1 MRALMSEVRQGG
13 VSESPPCRQW
23 VTTVLTGT
31 WANKHRVYS
40 NQIRSPDYRYWDI
53 FRLVKQHNP
62 DLNTALFSTWE
73 DNRTKLLGHGRP
85 EAGGDKLD
93 YYFDG
98 FENDEQ
104 RFPHDEAREYIR
116 QIDDLVS
123 REAAR
128 YLAEHGPD
136 LSWVYLE
143 FTDDIGHLYGD
154 GDEMAAAITLM
165 DTNVGRI
172 WRSVQAR
179 QQAEDED
186 WLVLIT
192 TDHGRDAQTGKSH
205 GGQTDRERTIWIA
218 TNSAALNEHFSNL
231 PAIVD
236 ILPSLLTH
244 LEVAVPQAVSEQFD
258 GKSFID
264 ARRPGSPDPE
274 SKKSQRSAICQIQ
287 AVDFAPECGGG
298 VLVDV
303 AINASAQQALADLA
317 GNGSVL
323 LQSPAGE
330 IVFSLNADMP
340 LVPASLLK
348 IPLAQAALTALGEDY
363 RFETHFYQNARGD
376 LLVRGLGDPFLVSEE
391 IALIAKR
398 LAQQGCSEFD
408 VWW

>member
-1 MRALMSEVRQGG
+1 MIKRSAVKNILKPELLSVISDGSTAPSRHGGMEFCAENAPITEEGCYTATMRKTRFSRRFIRSTQRAFHLTGALLLFAGSSVHAATPKAVFILLDGIPADLVESVSTPFFDEIAKDGG
-13 VSESPPCRQW
+13 YARAYVGGQAGGASESP
-23 VTTVLTGT
+23 TVSAVGYNSLLTGT

-62 DLNTALFSTWE
+62 DLRTALFSTWE

-165 DTNVGRI
+165 DANVGRI

-186 WLVLIT
+186 WLVVIT

-205 GGQTDRERTIWIA
+205 GGQSDRERTTWIA
-218 TNSAALNEHFSNL
+218 TNSNALNEHFSNL

-264 ARRPGSPDPE
+264 ARRPREP
-274 SKKSQRSAICQIQ
+274 
-287 AVDFAPECGGG
+287 
-298 VLVDV
+298 
-303 AINASAQQALADLA
+303 
-317 GNGSVL
+317 
-323 LQSPAGE
+323 
-330 IVFSLNADMP
+330 
-340 LVPASLLK
+340 
-348 IPLAQAALTALGEDY
+348 
-363 RFETHFYQNARGD
+363 
-376 LLVRGLGDPFLVSEE
+376 
-391 IALIAKR
+391 
-398 LAQQGCSEFD
+398 
-408 VWW
+408 

>member
-1 MRALMSEVRQGG
+1 MIKRSAVKNILKPELLSVISDGSTAPSRHGGMEFCAENAPITEEGCYTATMRKTRFSRRFIRSTQRAFHLTGALLLFAGSSVHAATPKAVFILLDGIPADLVESVSTPFFDEIAKDGG
-13 VSESPPCRQW
+13 YARAYVGGQAGGASESP
-23 VTTVLTGT
+23 TVSAVGYNSLLTGT

-62 DLNTALFSTWE
+62 VLNTALFSTWE

-104 RFPHDEAREYIR
+104 RFPYDEAREYIK

-128 YLAEHGPD
+128 YLAQHGPD

-192 TDHGRDAQTGKSH
+192 TDHGRDALTGKSH

-218 TNSAALNEHFSNL
+218 TNSTALNEHFRNL
-231 PAIVD
+231 PGIVD
-236 ILPSLLTH
+236 ILPSILTH
-244 LEVAVPQAVSEQFD
+244 LEIAVPQAVSEQFD

-264 ARRPGSPDPE
+264 ARRPREPDSE
-274 SKKSQRSAICQIQ
+274 SKKSQRSTICQIQ
-287 AVDFAPECGGG
+287 AVD
-298 VLVDV
+298 
-303 AINASAQQALADLA
+303 
-317 GNGSVL
+317 
-323 LQSPAGE
+323 
-330 IVFSLNADMP
+330 
-340 LVPASLLK
+340 
-348 IPLAQAALTALGEDY
+348 
-363 RFETHFYQNARGD
+363 
-376 LLVRGLGDPFLVSEE
+376 
-391 IALIAKR
+391 
-398 LAQQGCSEFD
+398 
-408 VWW
+408 

>member
-1 MRALMSEVRQGG
+1 MIKRSAVKNILKPELLSVISDGSTAPSRHGGMEFCAENAPITEEGCYTATMRKTRFSRRFIRSTQRAFHLTGALLLFAGSSVHAATPKAVFILLDGIPADLVESVSTPFFDEIAKDGG
-13 VSESPPCRQW
+13 YARAYVGGQAGEASESP
-23 VTTVLTGT
+23 TVSAVGYNSLLTGT

-62 DLNTALFSTWE
+62 DLSTALFSTWE

-136 LSWVYLE
+136 LSWVFLE

-192 TDHGRDAQTGKSH
+192 TDHGRDALTGKSH

-218 TNSAALNEHFSNL
+218 TNSTALNEHFRNL
-231 PAIVD
+231 PGIVD
-236 ILPSLLTH
+236 ILPSILTH
-244 LEVAVPQAVSEQFD
+244 LEIAVPQAVSEQFD

-264 ARRPGSPDPE
+264 ARRPREP
-274 SKKSQRSAICQIQ
+274 
-287 AVDFAPECGGG
+287 
-298 VLVDV
+298 
-303 AINASAQQALADLA
+303 
-317 GNGSVL
+317 
-323 LQSPAGE
+323 
-330 IVFSLNADMP
+330 
-340 LVPASLLK
+340 
-348 IPLAQAALTALGEDY
+348 
-363 RFETHFYQNARGD
+363 
-376 LLVRGLGDPFLVSEE
+376 
-391 IALIAKR
+391 
-398 LAQQGCSEFD
+398 
-408 VWW
+408 

>member
-1 MRALMSEVRQGG
+1 MIKRSAVKNILKPELLSVISDGSTAPSRHGGMEFCAENASITEEGCYTATMRKTRISRRFIRSTQRAVHLTGALLLFAGSSVHAATPKAVFILLDGIPADLVESVSTPFFDEIAKDGG
-13 VSESPPCRQW
+13 YARAYVGGQAGGASESP
-23 VTTVLTGT
+23 TVSAVGYNSLLTGT

-104 RFPHDEAREYIR
+104 RFPHDEAREYIK

-128 YLAEHGPD
+128 YLAQHGPD

-165 DTNVGRI
+165 DANVGRI

-186 WLVLIT
+186 WLVVIT
-192 TDHGRDAQTGKSH
+192 TDHGRDALTGKSH

-218 TNSAALNEHFSNL
+218 TNSTALNEHFGNL
-231 PAIVD
+231 PGIVD
-236 ILPSLLTH
+236 ILPSILTH
-244 LEVAVPQAVSEQFD
+244 LEIAVPQAVSEQFD

-264 ARRPGSPDPE
+264 ARRPREP
-274 SKKSQRSAICQIQ
+274 
-287 AVDFAPECGGG
+287 
-298 VLVDV
+298 
-303 AINASAQQALADLA
+303 
-317 GNGSVL
+317 
-323 LQSPAGE
+323 
-330 IVFSLNADMP
+330 
-340 LVPASLLK
+340 
-348 IPLAQAALTALGEDY
+348 
-363 RFETHFYQNARGD
+363 
-376 LLVRGLGDPFLVSEE
+376 
-391 IALIAKR
+391 
-398 LAQQGCSEFD
+398 
-408 VWW
+408 

>member
-1 MRALMSEVRQGG
+1 MIKRSAVKNILKPELLSVISDWSTAPSRHGGMKFCAENASFTEEGCYTATMLKTRISPRFIRSTQRAVHLTGALLLFAGSSVHAATPKAVFILLDGIPADLVESVSTPFFDEIAKDGG
-13 VSESPPCRQW
+13 YARAYVGGQAGGASESP
-23 VTTVLTGT
+23 TVSAVGYNSLLTGT

-53 FRLVKQHNP
+53 FRLVKQHDP

-104 RFPHDEAREYIR
+104 RFPHDEAREYIK

-128 YLAEHGPD
+128 YLAQHGPD

-165 DTNVGRI
+165 DANVGRI

-186 WLVLIT
+186 WLVVIT
-192 TDHGRDAQTGKSH
+192 TDHGRDALTGKSH

-218 TNSAALNEHFSNL
+218 TNSTALNEHFSKL
-231 PAIVD
+231 PGIVD
-236 ILPSLLTH
+236 ILPSILTH
-244 LEVAVPQAVSEQFD
+244 LEIAVPQAVSEQFD

-264 ARRPGSPDPE
+264 ARRPREP
-274 SKKSQRSAICQIQ
+274 
-287 AVDFAPECGGG
+287 
-298 VLVDV
+298 
-303 AINASAQQALADLA
+303 
-317 GNGSVL
+317 
-323 LQSPAGE
+323 
-330 IVFSLNADMP
+330 
-340 LVPASLLK
+340 
-348 IPLAQAALTALGEDY
+348 
-363 RFETHFYQNARGD
+363 
-376 LLVRGLGDPFLVSEE
+376 
-391 IALIAKR
+391 
-398 LAQQGCSEFD
+398 
-408 VWW
+408 

>member
-1 MRALMSEVRQGG
+1 MIKRSAVKNILKPELLSVISDGSTAPSRHGGMEFCAENAPITEEGCYTATMRKTRFSRRFICSTQRAFHLTGALLLFAGSSVHAATPKAVFILLDGIPADLVESVSTPFFDEIAKDGG
-13 VSESPPCRQW
+13 YARAYVGGQAGEASESP
-23 VTTVLTGT
+23 TVSAVGYNSLLTGT

-62 DLNTALFSTWE
+62 VLNTALFSTWE

-104 RFPHDEAREYIR
+104 RFPHDEAREYIK

-128 YLAEHGPD
+128 YLAQHGPD

-192 TDHGRDAQTGKSH
+192 TDHGRDALTGKSH

-218 TNSAALNEHFSNL
+218 TNSTALNEHFRNL
-231 PAIVD
+231 PGIVD
-236 ILPSLLTH
+236 ILPSILTH
-244 LEVAVPQAVSEQFD
+244 LEIAVPQAVSEQFD

-264 ARRPGSPDPE
+264 ARRPREP
-274 SKKSQRSAICQIQ
+274 
-287 AVDFAPECGGG
+287 
-298 VLVDV
+298 
-303 AINASAQQALADLA
+303 
-317 GNGSVL
+317 
-323 LQSPAGE
+323 
-330 IVFSLNADMP
+330 
-340 LVPASLLK
+340 
-348 IPLAQAALTALGEDY
+348 
-363 RFETHFYQNARGD
+363 
-376 LLVRGLGDPFLVSEE
+376 
-391 IALIAKR
+391 
-398 LAQQGCSEFD
+398 
-408 VWW
+408 

>member
-1 MRALMSEVRQGG
+1 MIKRSAVKNILKPELLSVISDGSTAPSRHGGMEFCAENAPITEEGCYTATMGKTRFSRRLIRSTQRAFHLTGALLLFAGSSIHAATPKAVFILLDGIPADLVESVSTPFFDEIAKDGG
-13 VSESPPCRQW
+13 YARAYVGGQAGGASESP
-23 VTTVLTGT
+23 TVSAVGYNSLLTGT

-62 DLNTALFSTWE
+62 DLSTALFSTWE

-104 RFPHDEAREYIR
+104 RFPYDEAREYIK

-128 YLAEHGPD
+128 YLAQHGPD

-192 TDHGRDAQTGKSH
+192 TDHGRDALTGKSH

-218 TNSAALNEHFSNL
+218 TNSTALNEHFRNL
-231 PAIVD
+231 PGIVD
-236 ILPSLLTH
+236 ILPSILTH
-244 LEVAVPQAVSEQFD
+244 LEIAVPQAVSEQFD

-264 ARRPGSPDPE
+264 ARRPREP
-274 SKKSQRSAICQIQ
+274 
-287 AVDFAPECGGG
+287 
-298 VLVDV
+298 
-303 AINASAQQALADLA
+303 
-317 GNGSVL
+317 
-323 LQSPAGE
+323 
-330 IVFSLNADMP
+330 
-340 LVPASLLK
+340 
-348 IPLAQAALTALGEDY
+348 
-363 RFETHFYQNARGD
+363 
-376 LLVRGLGDPFLVSEE
+376 
-391 IALIAKR
+391 
-398 LAQQGCSEFD
+398 
-408 VWW
+408 

>member
-1 MRALMSEVRQGG
+1 MIKRSAVKNILKPELLSVISDGSTAPSRHGGIEFCAENAPITEDGCYTATMRKTRISRRFIRSTQRADHLTGG
-13 VSESPPCRQW
+13 LLLFADSSVHAATPKAVFILLDGIPADLVESVSTPFFDEIAKDGGYARAYVGGQAGGASESP
-23 VTTVLTGT
+23 TVSAVGYNSLLTGT

-53 FRLVKQHNP
+53 FRLVKQHDP

-104 RFPHDEAREYIR
+104 RFPHDEAREYIK

-128 YLAEHGPD
+128 YLAQHGPD

-165 DTNVGRI
+165 DANVSRI

-179 QQAEDED
+179 QQTEDED
-186 WLVLIT
+186 WLVVIT
-192 TDHGRDAQTGKSH
+192 TDHGRDALTGKSH

-218 TNSAALNEHFSNL
+218 TNSTALNEHFRNL
-231 PAIVD
+231 PGIVD
-236 ILPSLLTH
+236 ILPSILTH
-244 LEVAVPQAVSEQFD
+244 LEIAVPQAVSEQFD

-264 ARRPGSPDPE
+264 ARRPREP
-274 SKKSQRSAICQIQ
+274 
-287 AVDFAPECGGG
+287 
-298 VLVDV
+298 
-303 AINASAQQALADLA
+303 
-317 GNGSVL
+317 
-323 LQSPAGE
+323 
-330 IVFSLNADMP
+330 
-340 LVPASLLK
+340 
-348 IPLAQAALTALGEDY
+348 
-363 RFETHFYQNARGD
+363 
-376 LLVRGLGDPFLVSEE
+376 
-391 IALIAKR
+391 
-398 LAQQGCSEFD
+398 
-408 VWW
+408 

>member
-1 MRALMSEVRQGG
+1 MIKRSAVKNILKPELLSVISDGSTAPSRHGGMEFCAENAPITEEGCYTATMRKTRFSRRFIRSTQRAFHLTGALLLFAGSSVHAATPKAVFILLDGIPADLVESVSTPFFDEIAKDGG
-13 VSESPPCRQW
+13 YARAYVGGQAGGASESP
-23 VTTVLTGT
+23 TVSAVGYNSLLTGT

-62 DLNTALFSTWE
+62 VLNTALFSTWE

-104 RFPHDEAREYIR
+104 RFPHDEAREYIK

-192 TDHGRDAQTGKSH
+192 TDHGRDAPTGKSH
-205 GGQTDRERTIWIA
+205 GDQTDRERTIWIA
-218 TNSAALNEHFSNL
+218 TNSTALNEHFRNL
-231 PAIVD
+231 PGIVD
-236 ILPSLLTH
+236 ILPSILTH
-244 LEVAVPQAVSEQFD
+244 LEIAVPQAVSEQFD

-264 ARRPGSPDPE
+264 ARRPREP
-274 SKKSQRSAICQIQ
+274 
-287 AVDFAPECGGG
+287 
-298 VLVDV
+298 
-303 AINASAQQALADLA
+303 
-317 GNGSVL
+317 
-323 LQSPAGE
+323 
-330 IVFSLNADMP
+330 
-340 LVPASLLK
+340 
-348 IPLAQAALTALGEDY
+348 
-363 RFETHFYQNARGD
+363 
-376 LLVRGLGDPFLVSEE
+376 
-391 IALIAKR
+391 
-398 LAQQGCSEFD
+398 
-408 VWW
+408 

>member
-1 MRALMSEVRQGG
+1 MIKRSAVKNILKPELLSVISDGSTAPSRHGGMEFCAENAPITEEGCYTATMRKTRFSRRFIRSTQRAFHLTGALLLFAGSSVHAATPKAVFILLDGILADLVESVSTPFFDEIAKGDGYARAYVEGQAGG
-13 VSESPPCRQW
+13 ASESP
-23 VTTVLTGT
+23 TVSAVGYNSLLTGT

-104 RFPHDEAREYIR
+104 RFPHDEVREYIK

-128 YLAEHGPD
+128 YLAQHGPD

-192 TDHGRDAQTGKSH
+192 TDHGRDALTGKSH
-205 GGQTDRERTIWIA
+205 GGQTDRERTTWIA
-218 TNSAALNEHFSNL
+218 TNSTALNEHFRNL
-231 PAIVD
+231 PGIVD
-236 ILPSLLTH
+236 ILPSILTH
-244 LEVAVPQAVSEQFD
+244 LEIAVPQAVSEQFD

-264 ARRPGSPDPE
+264 APQPREP
-274 SKKSQRSAICQIQ
+274 
-287 AVDFAPECGGG
+287 
-298 VLVDV
+298 
-303 AINASAQQALADLA
+303 
-317 GNGSVL
+317 
-323 LQSPAGE
+323 
-330 IVFSLNADMP
+330 
-340 LVPASLLK
+340 
-348 IPLAQAALTALGEDY
+348 
-363 RFETHFYQNARGD
+363 
-376 LLVRGLGDPFLVSEE
+376 
-391 IALIAKR
+391 
-398 LAQQGCSEFD
+398 
-408 VWW
+408 

>member
-1 MRALMSEVRQGG
+1 MIKRSAVKNILKPELLSVISDGSTAPSRHGGMEFCAENAPITEEGCYTATMRKTRISRRFIRSTQRAVHLSGALLLFAGSSVHAATPKAVFVLVDGIPADLVESVSTPFFDEIAKDGG
-13 VSESPPCRQW
+13 YARAYVGGQAGGASESP
-23 VTTVLTGT
+23 TVSAVGYNSLLTGT

-62 DLNTALFSTWE
+62 VLNTALFSTWE

-104 RFPHDEAREYIR
+104 RFPHDEVREYIK

-128 YLAEHGPD
+128 YLAQHGPD

-143 FTDDIGHLYGD
+143 FSDDIGHLYGD

-165 DTNVGRI
+165 DANVGRI

-192 TDHGRDAQTGKSH
+192 TDHGRDALTGKSH

-218 TNSAALNEHFSNL
+218 TNSTALNERFSNL
-231 PAIVD
+231 PGIVD
-236 ILPSLLTH
+236 ILPSILTH
-244 LEVAVPQAVSEQFD
+244 LEIAVPQAVSEQFD

-264 ARRPGSPDPE
+264 ARRPREP
-274 SKKSQRSAICQIQ
+274 
-287 AVDFAPECGGG
+287 
-298 VLVDV
+298 
-303 AINASAQQALADLA
+303 
-317 GNGSVL
+317 
-323 LQSPAGE
+323 
-330 IVFSLNADMP
+330 
-340 LVPASLLK
+340 
-348 IPLAQAALTALGEDY
+348 
-363 RFETHFYQNARGD
+363 
-376 LLVRGLGDPFLVSEE
+376 
-391 IALIAKR
+391 
-398 LAQQGCSEFD
+398 
-408 VWW
+408 

>member
-1 MRALMSEVRQGG
+1 MCIVRHDKTKRKKSSLKPALLLRTGRLTCDETAVWNCEQKTLRSWRRAVTLRYAQDKYFSPDHSLNAPGRPSDGCFAAACRLVSSWGDTQGRVHSGRRYPCRSGGVRFHTFFDEIAKDVATRAYVGGQAGG
-13 VSESPPCRQW
+13 VSESP
-23 VTTVLTGT
+23 TVSAVGYNSLLTGT

-62 DLNTALFSTWE
+62 DLSTALFSTWE

-154 GDEMAAAITLM
+154 GDEMAAAIMLM
-165 DTNVGRI
+165 DANVGRI

-179 QQAEDED
+179 QHARKRTG
-186 WLVLIT
+186 WWSLRLIT
-192 TDHGRDAQTGKSH
+192 
-205 GGQTDRERTIWIA
+205 GGM
-218 TNSAALNEHFSNL
+218 
-231 PAIVD
+231 
-236 ILPSLLTH
+236 
-244 LEVAVPQAVSEQFD
+244 
-258 GKSFID
+258 
-264 ARRPGSPDPE
+264 RRPARVTAA
-274 SKKSQRSAICQIQ
+274 SQI
-287 AVDFAPECGGG
+287 
-298 VLVDV
+298 
-303 AINASAQQALADLA
+303 ASALS
-317 GNGSVL
+317 G
-323 LQSPAGE
+323 
-330 IVFSLNADMP
+330 
-340 LVPASLLK
+340 
-348 IPLAQAALTALGEDY
+348 
-363 RFETHFYQNARGD
+363 
-376 LLVRGLGDPFLVSEE
+376 
-391 IALIAKR
+391 
-398 LAQQGCSEFD
+398 
-408 VWW
+408 

>member
-1 MRALMSEVRQGG
+1 MRRTSISRRIIRSTQRAVHLTGALLLLAGWSVHGATPKAVFILVDGIPADLVESVSTPFFDEIARDGGYARAYVGGQAGG
-13 VSESPPCRQW
+13 VSESP
-23 VTTVLTGT
+23 TVSAVGYNSLLTGT

-62 DLNTALFSTWE
+62 DLSTALFSTWE
-73 DNRTKLLGHGRP
+73 DNRTKLLGHDRP
-85 EAGGDKLD
+85 EAGGHKLD

-128 YLAEHGPD
+128 YLAEYGPD

-154 GDEMAAAITLM
+154 GEEMAAAITLM
-165 DTNVGRI
+165 DANVGRI

-186 WLVLIT
+186 WLVVIT

-205 GGQTDRERTIWIA
+205 GGQSDRERTIWIA
-218 TNSAALNEHFSNL
+218 TNSDALNEHFSNL

-244 LEVAVPQAVSEQFD
+244 LEVVVPQAVSEQFD

-264 ARRPGSPDPE
+264 ARRPREPRP
-274 SKKSQRSAICQIQ
+274 
-287 AVDFAPECGGG
+287 
-298 VLVDV
+298 
-303 AINASAQQALADLA
+303 
-317 GNGSVL
+317 
-323 LQSPAGE
+323 
-330 IVFSLNADMP
+330 
-340 LVPASLLK
+340 
-348 IPLAQAALTALGEDY
+348 
-363 RFETHFYQNARGD
+363 
-376 LLVRGLGDPFLVSEE
+376 
-391 IALIAKR
+391 
-398 LAQQGCSEFD
+398 
-408 VWW
+408 

>member
-1 MRALMSEVRQGG
+1 MIKRSAVKNILKPELLSVISDGSTAPSRHGGMEFCAENAPITEEGCYTATMRKTRFSRRFIRSTQRAFHLTGALLLFAGSSVHAATPKAVFILLDGIPADLVESVSTPFFDEIAKDGG
-13 VSESPPCRQW
+13 YARAYVGGQAGGASESP
-23 VTTVLTGT
+23 TVSAVGYNSLLTGT

-62 DLNTALFSTWE
+62 DLRTALFSTWE

-98 FENDEQ
+98 FENDAQ
-104 RFPHDEAREYIR
+104 RFPHDEAREYIK

-128 YLAEHGPD
+128 YLAQHGPD

-192 TDHGRDAQTGKSH
+192 TDHGRDALTGKSH

-218 TNSAALNEHFSNL
+218 TNSTALNEHFRNL
-231 PAIVD
+231 PGIVD
-236 ILPSLLTH
+236 ILPSILTH
-244 LEVAVPQAVSEQFD
+244 LEIAVPQAVSEQFD

-264 ARRPGSPDPE
+264 ARRPREP
-274 SKKSQRSAICQIQ
+274 
-287 AVDFAPECGGG
+287 
-298 VLVDV
+298 
-303 AINASAQQALADLA
+303 
-317 GNGSVL
+317 
-323 LQSPAGE
+323 
-330 IVFSLNADMP
+330 
-340 LVPASLLK
+340 
-348 IPLAQAALTALGEDY
+348 
-363 RFETHFYQNARGD
+363 
-376 LLVRGLGDPFLVSEE
+376 
-391 IALIAKR
+391 
-398 LAQQGCSEFD
+398 
-408 VWW
+408 

>member
-1 MRALMSEVRQGG
+1 MIKRSAVKNILKPELLSVISDGSTAPSRHGGMEFCAENAPITEEGCYTATMRKTRFSRRFIRSTQRAFHLTGALLLFAGSSVHAATPKAVFILLDGIPADLVESVSTPFFDEIAKDGG
-13 VSESPPCRQW
+13 YARAYVGGQAGGASESP
-23 VTTVLTGT
+23 TVSAVGYNSLLTGT

-62 DLNTALFSTWE
+62 VLNTALFSTWE

-192 TDHGRDAQTGKSH
+192 TDHGRDALTGKSH

-218 TNSAALNEHFSNL
+218 TNSTALNEHFRNL
-231 PAIVD
+231 PGIVD
-236 ILPSLLTH
+236 ILPSILTH
-244 LEVAVPQAVSEQFD
+244 LEIAVPQAVSEQFD

-264 ARRPGSPDPE
+264 ARRPREP
-274 SKKSQRSAICQIQ
+274 
-287 AVDFAPECGGG
+287 
-298 VLVDV
+298 
-303 AINASAQQALADLA
+303 
-317 GNGSVL
+317 
-323 LQSPAGE
+323 
-330 IVFSLNADMP
+330 
-340 LVPASLLK
+340 
-348 IPLAQAALTALGEDY
+348 
-363 RFETHFYQNARGD
+363 
-376 LLVRGLGDPFLVSEE
+376 
-391 IALIAKR
+391 
-398 LAQQGCSEFD
+398 
-408 VWW
+408 

>member
-1 MRALMSEVRQGG
+1 MIKRSAVKNILKPELLSVISDGSTAPSRHGGMEFCAENAPITEEGCYTATMRKTRFSRRFIRSTQRAFHLTGALLLFAGSSVHAATPKAVFILLDGIAADLVESVSTPFFDEIAKDGG
-13 VSESPPCRQW
+13 YARAYVGGQAGGASESP
-23 VTTVLTGT
+23 TVSAVGYNSLLTGT

-53 FRLVKQHNP
+53 FRLVKQHDP

-104 RFPHDEAREYIR
+104 RFPHDEAREYIK

-128 YLAEHGPD
+128 YLAQHGPD

-192 TDHGRDAQTGKSH
+192 TDHGRDALTGKSH

-218 TNSAALNEHFSNL
+218 TNSTALNEHFRNL
-231 PAIVD
+231 PGIVD
-236 ILPSLLTH
+236 ILPSILTH
-244 LEVAVPQAVSEQFD
+244 LEIAVPQAVSEQFD

-264 ARRPGSPDPE
+264 ARRPREP
-274 SKKSQRSAICQIQ
+274 
-287 AVDFAPECGGG
+287 
-298 VLVDV
+298 
-303 AINASAQQALADLA
+303 
-317 GNGSVL
+317 
-323 LQSPAGE
+323 
-330 IVFSLNADMP
+330 
-340 LVPASLLK
+340 
-348 IPLAQAALTALGEDY
+348 
-363 RFETHFYQNARGD
+363 
-376 LLVRGLGDPFLVSEE
+376 
-391 IALIAKR
+391 
-398 LAQQGCSEFD
+398 
-408 VWW
+408 

>member
-1 MRALMSEVRQGG
+1 MIKRSAVKNILKPELLSVISDGSTAPSRHGGMEFCAENAPITEEGCYTATMRKTRFSRRFIRSTQRAFHLTGALLLFAGSSVHAATPKAVFILLDGIPADLVESVSTPFFDEIAKDGG
-13 VSESPPCRQW
+13 YARAYVGGQAGGASESP
-23 VTTVLTGT
+23 TVSAVGYNSLLTGT

-62 DLNTALFSTWE
+62 DLRTALFSTWE

-98 FENDEQ
+98 FENDAQ
-104 RFPHDEAREYIR
+104 RFPHDEAREYIK

-128 YLAEHGPD
+128 YLAHHGPD
-136 LSWVYLE
+136 LAWVYLE

-192 TDHGRDAQTGKSH
+192 TDHGRDALTGKSH

-218 TNSAALNEHFSNL
+218 TNSTALNEHFRNL
-231 PAIVD
+231 PGIVD
-236 ILPSLLTH
+236 ILPSILTH
-244 LEVAVPQAVSEQFD
+244 LEIAVPQAVSEQFD

-264 ARRPGSPDPE
+264 ARRPREP
-274 SKKSQRSAICQIQ
+274 
-287 AVDFAPECGGG
+287 
-298 VLVDV
+298 
-303 AINASAQQALADLA
+303 
-317 GNGSVL
+317 
-323 LQSPAGE
+323 
-330 IVFSLNADMP
+330 
-340 LVPASLLK
+340 
-348 IPLAQAALTALGEDY
+348 
-363 RFETHFYQNARGD
+363 
-376 LLVRGLGDPFLVSEE
+376 
-391 IALIAKR
+391 
-398 LAQQGCSEFD
+398 
-408 VWW
+408 

>member
-1 MRALMSEVRQGG
+1 MIKRSAVKNILKPELLSVISDGSTAPSRHGGMEFCAENAPITEEGCYTATMRKTRFSRRFIRSTQRAFHLTGALLLFAGSSVHAATPKAVFILLDGIPADLVESVSTPFFDEIAKDGG
-13 VSESPPCRQW
+13 YARAYVGGQAGGASESP
-23 VTTVLTGT
+23 TVSAVGYNSLLTGT

-62 DLNTALFSTWE
+62 VLNTALFSTWE

-104 RFPHDEAREYIR
+104 RFPHDEAREYIK

-128 YLAEHGPD
+128 YLAQHGPD

-165 DTNVGRI
+165 DANVGRI

-192 TDHGRDAQTGKSH
+192 TDHGRDALTGKSH
-205 GGQTDRERTIWIA
+205 DGQTDRERTFWIA
-218 TNSAALNEHFSNL
+218 TNSTALNEHFRNL
-231 PAIVD
+231 PGIVD
-236 ILPSLLTH
+236 ILPSILTH
-244 LEVAVPQAVSEQFD
+244 LEIAVPQAVSEQFD

-264 ARRPGSPDPE
+264 ARRPREP
-274 SKKSQRSAICQIQ
+274 
-287 AVDFAPECGGG
+287 
-298 VLVDV
+298 
-303 AINASAQQALADLA
+303 
-317 GNGSVL
+317 
-323 LQSPAGE
+323 
-330 IVFSLNADMP
+330 
-340 LVPASLLK
+340 
-348 IPLAQAALTALGEDY
+348 
-363 RFETHFYQNARGD
+363 
-376 LLVRGLGDPFLVSEE
+376 
-391 IALIAKR
+391 
-398 LAQQGCSEFD
+398 
-408 VWW
+408 

>member
-1 MRALMSEVRQGG
+1 MIKRSAVKNILKPELLSVISDGSTAPSRHGGMEFCAENAPNTEEGCYTATMHKTRISRRFIRSTHRAIHLTGALLMIAGSSVHAATPKAVFILLDGIPADLVESVSTPFFDEIAKDGG
-13 VSESPPCRQW
+13 YARAYVGGQAGGASESP
-23 VTTVLTGT
+23 TVSAVGYNSLLTGT

-53 FRLVKQHNP
+53 FRLVKQHDP

-104 RFPHDEAREYIR
+104 RFPHDEAREYIK

-128 YLAEHGPD
+128 YLAQHGPD

-165 DTNVGRI
+165 DANVGRI

-192 TDHGRDAQTGKSH
+192 TDHGRDALTGKSH

-218 TNSAALNEHFSNL
+218 TNSTALNEHFRNL
-231 PAIVD
+231 PGIVD
-236 ILPSLLTH
+236 ILPSILTH
-244 LEVAVPQAVSEQFD
+244 LEIAVPQAVSEQFD

-264 ARRPGSPDPE
+264 APQPREP
-274 SKKSQRSAICQIQ
+274 
-287 AVDFAPECGGG
+287 
-298 VLVDV
+298 
-303 AINASAQQALADLA
+303 
-317 GNGSVL
+317 
-323 LQSPAGE
+323 
-330 IVFSLNADMP
+330 
-340 LVPASLLK
+340 
-348 IPLAQAALTALGEDY
+348 
-363 RFETHFYQNARGD
+363 
-376 LLVRGLGDPFLVSEE
+376 
-391 IALIAKR
+391 
-398 LAQQGCSEFD
+398 
-408 VWW
+408 